1 MKYLFSL
8 FSFSLIVS
16 SCAVLNNSSLETAE
30 LFTINGTPTISDEFI
45 YVYEKNNFNNDS
57 LYYPA
62 DIDAYFELFVN
73 FKLKVEAAKSAGIDT
88 SRSFLEEYKTYKDQL
103 IRPYL
108 SETREQERLVAEAY
122 ERMKYELDASHILI
136 TVDQNAAPEDTLTA
150 YGRIVEIHQKAR
162 KGEDFGQLAVTYSE
176 DPSAKTNMGRL
187 GYFTAFQMVYAFED
201 AAYKTP
207 VDSISDIL
215 RSRFGYHILKVHGKR
230 PFSGQVKVSHIMV
243 TNQNGTLDEQ
253 TMKNKIFEIHDQIA
267 RGADW
272 NELCRKFSDDQRTK
286 NDGGTLPFIGL
297 RQINDDAFEN
307 VAFGLK
313 NPGDISDPVR
323 SRFGWHIIRL
333 DEKQGLQPFEQM
345 EEDLKQKVAKDE
357 RALKSKKAV
366 IANLKQLNNFKM
378 NENGRAVL
386 IDLADSTLLTGNWQP
401 VLADSTLQKPVF
413 SIGENAYKI
422 GGISKDFQARQRRRT
437 GISPDQ
443 YMQELLDN
451 YIEVCLI
458 DNEERQ
464 LVKTNRDFR
473 MLLNE
478 YYEGILLFE
487 IMNEKVW
494 GKAVED
500 TVGMKSY
507 FENNRGKYV
516 WGPRVDAV
524 IFQTG
529 NKDIVTSIKRT
540 IENKPYELYQLSIN
554 SNTNLVN
561 DPGLDTLMMLYQKY
575 DQSTISLFSKE
586 FHVDQNAGKNKL
598 SGGSG
603 KAENGSLKTALLQYF
618 KNFNVSDEDIKFG
631 TVDDNA
637 NNIEVR
643 LNSNSKKSLEFLYN
657 KESALNLLVDEGLF
671 EKGTNQIVDALT
683 WEKGMQEL
691 EIDGSFYLVVFEDI
705 LDPQPKELTKVR
717 GTVISDYQNY
727 LEKTWIQELKTTY
740 KVEINE
746 HTLDQIKT
754 TFKKKLHSP
763 D

>member
-176 DPSAKTNMGRL
+176 DPSAKSNMGRL

-215 RSRFGYHILKVHGKR
+215 RSRFGYHILKVHDKR

-586 FHVDQNAGKNKL
+586 VHVDQNAGKNKL